1 MTLNDLKGKHRLDTL
16 KRKRNDALEHIEQLN
31 DQIYIYDHEISKMEV
46 AGVK

>member
-16 KRKRNDALEHIEQLN
+16 KQKRNDALEQIEQLN
-31 DQIYIYDHEISKMEV
+31 DQIDIYDHEISEMEA